1 MKNLTLYEWIVSIIC
16 AIIVAFL
23 LSFYM
28 QKVYVIQE
36 FELHQRKMQKTHLQK
51 MQNLRK

>member
-1 MKNLTLYEWIVSIIC
+1 MKNLTLYEWIISIIC

-28 QKVYVIQE
+28 KKVYMIQE
-36 FELHQRKMQKTHLQK
+36 FELHQRKMQKTHSQHL
-51 MQNLRK
+51 